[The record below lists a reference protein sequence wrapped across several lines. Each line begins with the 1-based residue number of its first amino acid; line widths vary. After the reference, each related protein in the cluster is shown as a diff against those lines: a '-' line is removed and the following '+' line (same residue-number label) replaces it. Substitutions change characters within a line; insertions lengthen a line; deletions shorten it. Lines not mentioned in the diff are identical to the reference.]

1 MRRIFSLIALILGIS
16 AISLLHAQNATTL
29 RFTGLGSDGVY
40 VQLNRVE
47 VKNLTRGWE
56 ETLVYPDTILMLG
69 GVGIENHVSVSRFAL
84 SQNTPNPFRGSS
96 DFSLQLPENEKVN
109 VTVYDLNGKRIT
121 DITQDLPAG
130 IHVFRVILNTPQTY
144 LVTASTERHSAT
156 IKIINQGSEA
166 ASRLVYLGMSSG
178 LIQYELGGAKNAVTD
193 HEFEQGD
200 LMCYVG
206 KYLANDVEYT
216 SDTILQ
222 PQYGSQDF
230 QLVFHCVPLNF
241 SMFNATTCD
250 VFTWNGQTYTQ
261 SGTYTQTFQ
270 GANGC
275 DSIVTLNLTV
285 GQPVTSTISDTACGS
300 YVWTGQTYTQSG
312 TYTQTFQAANGCDS
326 VVTLNLT
333 VSQSSLPVLSDVQV
347 YGINAHTAN
356 VMASVLSD
364 SCSPVL
370 SQGFCWS
377 TQPNPVVS
385 GLHTDCPV
393 EMTTFFSGLSGL
405 EANQTYYVRAYAINA
420 VGIAYSSSATF
431 TTDSYLSFT
440 LLVDTPCTS
449 ASAVSPP
456 SADVLDYCAGMDSVR
471 LSIGNYQYGNIQWQY
486 SEDMFTW
493 TDILGANDTVYL
505 FQPSDECFIRARM
518 QYPNCPP
525 DSSQVSHIRLSPTA
539 NAGPDRVLNEGYVT
553 HLFGNKVDN
562 AYCVWQVIQGDS
574 AELDD
579 PTDRNSAF
587 SGSDTLYRLTW
598 TVDNACGVSTDTVEI
613 RYVHTVMYDAI
624 AIVDT
629 TDIILSDSA
638 ELASGIYRIIFSN
651 PAPNITDSTVLMG
664 MVHDGFLRK
673 VLYFE
678 YYGDTCEMVTSKGYI
693 PDILKEGAIN
703 LEIPMS
709 LAIPSQRGGAYHTYT
724 RAELLQDERYLS
736 GNWNALFN
744 GMLPSNQRDG
754 TVNPWNIGDI
764 SLGLSWKLLDVTPD
778 FSDLKLIEDW
788 YVTPHL
794 ELITIPYP
802 NANGYVQYKVGV
814 MGNVVIDAGLHA
826 DAFAGSFNISKDIPA
841 TLGLDIPF
849 LAEAGL
855 TGTIEFSA
863 SLGANLQSSYECH
876 WQFSKDVYYVEEG
889 TVAVVANIPIPISR
903 NKDVDSTQWEVKP
916 YSPEDDS
923 FSCSLDLSLGF
934 GPKLKAELLKS
945 AEFYLEV
952 IPQITLNFCA
962 GANGFESEKT
972 EIKLK
977 EEFGLNIDICEWIK
991 WNPNIS
997 LEQSLLTIK
1006 RPYRISA
1013 NTNRNLV
1020 QPSANSYIQDPIYVH
1035 VFNQNNKPR
1044 GGNRVLFEA
1053 TGSVV
1058 SSAPSGS
1065 GSASAFATTNAS
1077 GIAQIYWKPLS
1088 SNATLK
1094 ASVLDC
1100 EGYHVKGSPLYFYS
1114 NGVGDLCLNSTLSLA
1129 IDNNGHFITSG
1140 GNSPFL
1146 YSSDGISWL
1155 PEFNMSYPL
1164 TAGTY
1169 FVKDVNGCI
1178 ASTTYTVQE
1187 ANPPCNL
1194 TTNTYQNGLQVRFVV
1209 NNGASPYHFFVD
1221 GVDLTAPN
1229 GTANRVLQ
1237 QTFTQ
1242 AGEHTF
1248 AVTDANGCTK
1258 SSIVHVSDGIT
1269 LPSVATITSYNTSNQ
1284 VYDAVMGAVTNNG
1297 GANIL
1302 ERGIQWSLSSDM
1314 TNATSVVSN
1323 QTSVK
1328 YVCHI
1333 SGVSPGTTYYA
1344 RAYAINNKGTG
1355 YGNVITITV
1364 PGGTPSG
1371 DGQPCPGTP
1380 TITDYDGNVY
1390 NTVQIGQQCW
1400 MKENLRTTHYA
1411 DGTLIIPQLDTAWCY
1426 AAPAL
1431 DTYGDPIYGLLYN
1444 WNAVMHG
1451 DSSSNAIPSSVWG
1464 ICPTGWHVPS
1474 NEEWVQLI
1482 EYVSSVPDYF
1492 CGDSIDFIG
1501 KALAAQIV
1509 WSVDSDDCSIG
1520 NDLEMN
1526 NATGFSALPSGGVF
1540 FDYHYGSMY
1549 TFGLDARF
1557 WCSTEYNY
1565 NNAWGRNLFGKK
1577 ITKEAYLKKYAFLS
1591 VRCLSNDEPSIS
1603 NLPKVS
1609 TNLVYNT
1616 VDGSVCCSGTVIS
1629 DGGAFVTE
1637 RGVCWSQ
1644 SSNPTIADNHTSE
1657 GNGLGDFTC
1666 ILSNMNSGSSYYVRA
1681 YATNITGTAYG
1692 EQFPVTKLIANMEGD
1707 MFSCPNHPTLTD
1719 FDGNT
1724 YRTVQIGE
1732 QCWMR
1737 ENLRTKHYADG
1748 SIIISGDDSS
1758 SDIPYYYHVNS
1769 NYVNDFTY
1777 GLLYNWKAVMGN
1789 SASSSSNPSNVQ
1801 GICPNGWHVPSDAEW
1816 TQMTDY
1822 VSAQSQYVCGNVNT
1836 SIGKSLAGT
1845 TGWKRSFGSCTIGDN
1860 PFDNNTTGFSALPAG
1875 TWKSVSGSQSYGE
1888 LAWFWCST
1896 IATEHPGVWLRRINN
1911 SNSIIHRVGVDYNQS
1926 NAYSVRCVLSQMPAV
1941 TTHIVYDITSS
1952 SAMCGGN
1959 VTSDGVTAVTDRGVC
1974 WSTSHNPTIADNH
1987 TSDGVGVGEFTS
1999 SITCLTEGNTY
2010 YVRAF
2015 ATNSVGTVYGDEVCF
2030 IAENTVPATGN
2041 YILTTC
2047 DGWIYDN
2054 GGSTGNYKN
2063 GSDGYIVVNPADT
2076 GQGVALEGSYSMES
2090 GFDKLYVYSGVG
2102 TSGTQLA
2109 VFTGIGTITLV
2120 SDDVVTIRFKSDN
2133 IVDNTGFAIH
2143 VTCHNPSLPIVT
2155 TNSVSNIT
2163 SSTAL
2168 SGGNVT
2174 YDGGTAIIARG
2185 VCWSTFPNPTINDNQ
2200 TSDGSGTGAFTSS
2213 ITGLTP
2219 GTTYYVRAYALN
2231 TTGTVYGN
2239 EFMFTTYMED
2249 GQPCLG
2255 EATVTDHE
2263 GNVYNTVQI
2272 GSLCW
2277 TKENMRCE
2285 TSPTTGAN
2293 LVNNSSSDC
2302 SYSGKMAKWY
2312 NNNKTAALANGYGLL
2327 YNWNAAVDTF
2337 NVAYGE
2343 TGVDTNSNHAF
2354 HVTFNGNRR
2363 GICPTGWHIPTNVEW
2378 TYLTSYLSSNSQFVC
2393 DENSYYIA
2401 KAMASTDG
2409 WVVGNDNCDVGS
2421 SPSNNNTS
2429 GFNAKPAGWFGNG
2442 LFEAAGEVTTFWS
2455 SRESNLDNVWYRALS
2470 NEDEGVEKDE
2480 ISKVYGISVRCVQ
2493 DADVMGGVAPVL
2505 DAHPCPGNPTLTDYD
2520 GNVYNTVQIGEQCW
2534 MKENLRTTHYANGDG
2549 VTVGNLNNSSDT
2561 VPYRLAP
2568 NNNETN
2574 VPIYGYLY
2582 NWSAVMHGAAS
2593 SETNPS
2599 GVIGICPNGW
2609 HVPSEAEWLELKNYV
2624 SSQNQYSCSG
2634 NNQYIAKALAS
2645 NTSDWTNSSN
2655 LCAVGNM
2662 PSSNNTTGFTALP
2675 SGFFDSYY
2683 SLFDIFSTASFWSA
2697 TETNPSGVHH
2707 VHAEIDNTSP
2717 DVSIRHNGGRINDG
2731 FSVRCLLNDIDGPT
2745 TEPGV
2750 FIDDTIYLLKEGFEL
2765 GSLPAG
2771 WSVIDS
2777 DGDGYNW
2784 DASHSSNNF
2793 MTHTGDGVIASASF
2807 INGVGP
2813 LTPDNWLITPAV
2825 NVSANATLSFWVAGQ
2840 DANYVAEHFSV
2851 YLSSTGTAV
2860 SDFTTILLNDQ
2871 VTTQTMTQYTIDLS
2885 PYAGQTVYIA
2895 FRHHNCTN
2903 MYWLNLDNV
2912 EIFIPHS
2919 GPWSQPGENGDP
2931 GDVGGDE
2938 GL

>member
-1 MRRIFSLIALILGIS
+1 MKRLLSLMVLMLGIG
-16 AISLLHAQNATTL
+16 AISLSQAQNPTVL
-29 RFTGLGSDGVY
+29 RFTGQGSNGAY
-40 VQLNRVE
+40 LQLSSVE

-56 ETLVYPDTILMLG
+56 ETLVYPDTILTMG
-69 GVGIENHVSVSRFAL
+69 NVGIDDYASISRFAL
-84 SQNTPNPFRGSS
+84 SQNTPNPFKGST
-96 DFSLQLPENEKVN
+96 DFSLQMPEANR
-109 VTVYDLNGKRIT
+109 VTIAIHDINGKKIT
-121 DITQDLPAG
+121 DLTQDLPVG
-130 IHVFRVILNTPQTY
+130 IHIFRVILNTPQTY
-144 LVTASTERHSAT
+144 LVTAKTEQHTAT
-156 IKIINQGSEA
+156 IKIINQGNESLNRIEH
-166 ASRLVYLGMSSG
+166 RGMG
-178 LIQYELGGAKNAVTD
+178 PGHITYEMGGDKSTFSD
-193 HEFEQGD
+193 HDFQLGD

-206 KYLANDVEYT
+206 KYVFNDVEYS

-222 PQYGSQDF
+222 PQYESQDF
-230 QLVFHCVPLNF
+230 HLVFHCVPLINSVF
-241 SMFNATTCD
+241 SATTCD
-250 VFTWNGQTYTQ
+250 AFTWNGQTYTQ
-261 SGTYTQTFQ
+261 SGTYTQTFLA
-270 GANGC
+270 ANGC

-285 GQPVTSTISDTACGS
+285 GQPMTSTSSATACGS
-300 YVWTGQTYTQSG
+300 YVWNGQTYTQSG
-312 TYTQTFQAANGCDS
+312 TYTQTFQTANGCDS

-333 VSQSSLPVLSDVQV
+333 VNQSSLPVLSDVQV

-405 EANQTYYVRAYAINA
+405 EANQTYYVRAYATNA

-505 FQPSDECFIRARM
+505 FQPSYECFIRARM

-624 AIVDT
+624 VVVDT

-638 ELASGIYRIIFSN
+638 ELAAGIYRIVFSN
-651 PAPNITDSTVLMG
+651 PAPNVTDSTVLLG
-664 MVHDGFLRK
+664 LVGNGFLRR
-673 VLYFE
+673 VIWYE
-678 YYGDTCEMVTSKGYI
+678 NSGDTCEIVTSQASLF
-693 PDILKEGAIN
+693 DVLKEGVISFETY
-703 LEIPMS
+703 LLPEIDG
-709 LAIPSQRGGAYHTYT
+709 QRSVANGHRYT
-724 RAELLQDERYLS
+724 RAELLQDPRYLT
-736 GNWNALFN
+736 GNWGAYFKESVFRNYRDWSAQINNFSIADIELHDGWTFQNMSLDWSGVEVIKSIYRLGPSTILLTTGFVGDLIFDFTIHAVNGDIGVEHEFDIFENVPPIMAGPVALFPELSLAVGFN
-744 GMLPSNQRDG
+744 GS
-754 TVNPWNIGDI
+754 
-764 SLGLSWKLLDVTPD
+764 
-778 FSDLKLIEDW
+778 
-788 YVTPHL
+788 
-794 ELITIPYP
+794 
-802 NANGYVQYKVGV
+802 
-814 MGNVVIDAGLHA
+814 
-826 DAFAGSFNISKDIPA
+826 
-841 TLGLDIPF
+841 
-849 LAEAGL
+849 L
-855 TGTIEFSA
+855 TGTLSMDLPIRVTKPLNLIATGKVDLVADIMGSPIVNYALGKIFDWINPEISYYLFDHWDFTKDTNDAIIEF
-863 SLGANLQSSYECH
+863 LPPTSSSFE
-876 WQFSKDVYYVEEG
+876 
-889 TVAVVANIPIPISR
+889 TVSFEA
-903 NKDVDSTQWEVKP
+903 
-916 YSPEDDS
+916 S
-923 FSCSLDLSLGF
+923 FSI
-934 GPKLKAELLKS
+934 GPRLKVKVYDVVGPYVDFMYKFTRS
-945 AEFYLEV
+945 
-952 IPQITLNFCA
+952 ICK
-962 GANGFESEKT
+962 GANGFLSEKST
-972 EIKLK
+972 
-977 EEFGLNIDICEWIK
+977 FGHTIDFGMYLGIDLGLFDAAWTPHATYEWDK
-991 WNPNIS
+991 AVFP
-997 LEQSLLTIK
+997 K
-1006 RPYRISA
+1006 PYKMARGQ

-1020 QPSANSYIQDPIYVH
+1020 PPPTVGSYIPDPIQIQ
-1035 VFNQNNKPR
+1035 VFRWDNRPITANK
-1044 GGNRVLFEA
+1044 VLFE
-1053 TGSVV
+1053 TYDGVV
-1058 SSAPSGS
+1058 SSTPSGAGTS
-1065 GSASAFATTNAS
+1065 SASSYTNNN
-1077 GIAQIYWKPLS
+1077 GIAQIYWKPN
-1088 SNATLK
+1088 NAATPTLK

-1100 EGYHVKGSPLYFYS
+1100 EGNHIKGSPFFFYTG
-1114 NGVGDLCLNSTLSLA
+1114 NTCVNSTLSL
-1129 IDNNGHFITSG
+1129 DVVDGHLVSSG
-1140 GNSPFL
+1140 YSGAYGYLFL
-1146 YSSDGISWL
+1146 QYSSDNQNWSSTA
-1155 PEFNMSYPL
+1155 PYPL
-1164 TAGTY
+1164 VPGTTY
-1169 FVKDVNGCI
+1169 YVMDNYGCK
-1178 ASTTYTVQE
+1178 ASTTYSAQE
-1187 ANPPCNL
+1187 ATSPCDL
-1194 TTNTYQNGLQVRFVV
+1194 TTNTYQNGLQVRFVA
-1209 NNGASPYHFFVD
+1209 NNGTSPYHFFVD

-1229 GTANRVLQ
+1229 GTTNRVLQ

-1269 LPSVATITSYNTSNQ
+1269 LPSVATIASYNTSNQ

-1380 TITDYDGNVY
+1380 TVTDYDGNVY

-1400 MKENLRTTHYA
+1400 MKENLRTTHFA

-1540 FDYHYGSMY
+1540 FDYHYGSIY

-2143 VTCHNPSLPIVT
+2143 VTCHNLSLPIVN
-2155 TNSVSNIT
+2155 TNPIFNIT
-2163 SSTAL
+2163 SSTAI

-2174 YDGGTAIIARG
+2174 YDGGTAVTARG
-2185 VCWSTFPNPTINDNQ
+2185 VCWSTTPNPTIADNH
-2200 TSDGSGTGAFTSS
+2200 TSDGNGIGVFTSS

-2219 GTTYYVRAYALN
+2219 GTTYYVRAYATN
-2231 TTGTVYGN
+2231 SVGTAYG
-2239 EFMFTTYMED
+2239 EEVSFTTTVVTPTEFTC
-2249 GQPCLG
+2249 GIS
-2255 EATVTDHE
+2255 TVTDHE
-2263 GNVYNTVQI
+2263 GNEYHTVKI
-2272 GSLCW
+2272 GNQCW
-2277 TKENMRCE
+2277 TKENMRCV
-2285 TSPTTGAN
+2285 TSPSTGTN
-2293 LVNNSSSDC
+2293 IVNTPAEM
-2302 SYSGKMAKWY
+2302 YTYTGKMAKWY
-2312 NNNKTAALANGYGLL
+2312 NNDQSAALANGYGLL
-2327 YNWNAAVDTF
+2327 YNWNATVDTF
-2337 NVAYGE
+2337 DVSYGE
-2343 TGVDTNSNHAF
+2343 TSVDTNSAHAF
-2354 HVTFNGNRR
+2354 SVTFSGHRR
-2363 GICPTGWHIPTNVEW
+2363 GICPEGWHVPTDAEW
-2378 TYLTSYLSSNSQFVC
+2378 TALTNYLSSQNDYSC
-2393 DENSYYIA
+2393 GGNDDHIA
-2401 KAMASTDG
+2401 KAMASQVG
-2409 WVVGNDNCDVGS
+2409 WDTSYLNCTVGCS
-2421 SPSNNNTS
+2421 QTMNNSS
-2429 GFNAKPAGWFGNG
+2429 GFNALPAGIYSYELN
-2442 LFEAAGEVTTFWS
+2442 EIGEVSLYFSEPGEMSLFWS
-2455 SRESNLDNVWYRALS
+2455 ATQSENESAWYRYLEYYDLVVNREAEFS
-2470 NEDEGVEKDE
+2470 
-2480 ISKVYGISVRCVQ
+2480 SKVMGGSVRCVY
-2493 DADVMGGVAPVL
+2493 DEETFSSATLPTVTTSTVTVLSNTSAECGGEVVSDGGATVTVRGVCWSTSQNPTVL
-2505 DAHPCPGNPTLTDYD
+2505 DNHTTDGSGVGGFVSSIAGLSDVSTYYVRAYATNGVGTVYGNEVSFITVPYPEMQPCPNAPTVTDYD
-2520 GNVYNTVQIGEQCW
+2520 GNVYNTVKIGNQCW
-2534 MKENLRTTHYANGDG
+2534 MKENLRTTHYGNGSAILESSFTPTTPGPGVFEPITMPLFYHTDG
-2549 VTVGNLNNSSDT
+2549 GNDSECGL
-2561 VPYRLAP
+2561 
-2568 NNNETN
+2568 
-2574 VPIYGYLY
+2574 LY
-2582 NWSAVMHGAAS
+2582 NWMAAMGGANS
-2593 SETNPS
+2593 SENTPS
-2599 GVIGICPNGW
+2599 GVQGVCPNGW
-2609 HVPSEAEWLELKNYV
+2609 HVPSDGEWDLLIAYAKNHSQYWCGNDSLNVAKSLAGASGWV
-2624 SSQNQYSCSG
+2624 SSP
-2634 NNQYIAKALAS
+2634 NN
-2645 NTSDWTNSSN
+2645 
-2655 LCAVGNM
+2655 CAVGNN
-2662 PSSNNTTGFTALP
+2662 PSANNALGFSALP
-2675 SGFFDSYY
+2675 VGYAVLENYTYGNYVGFGTSAAFWSTTELYYDSYFGGFLNAGGCQFDY
-2683 SLFDIFSTASFWSA
+2683 SASNISRFGHDKG
-2697 TETNPSGVHH
+2697 SGL
-2707 VHAEIDNTSP
+2707 
-2717 DVSIRHNGGRINDG
+2717 
-2731 FSVRCLLNDIDGPT
+2731 SVRCLRDEDGNGT

-2750 FIDDTIYLLKEGFEL
+2750 TD
-2765 GSLPAG
+2765 
-2771 WSVIDS
+2771 
-2777 DGDGYNW
+2777 DGDG
-2784 DASHSSNNF
+2784 HC
-2793 MTHTGDGVIASASF
+2793 G
-2807 INGVGP
+2807 
-2813 LTPDNWLITPAV
+2813 
-2825 NVSANATLSFWVAGQ
+2825 
-2840 DANYVAEHFSV
+2840 
-2851 YLSSTGTAV
+2851 
-2860 SDFTTILLNDQ
+2860 
-2871 VTTQTMTQYTIDLS
+2871 
-2885 PYAGQTVYIA
+2885 
-2895 FRHHNCTN
+2895 
-2903 MYWLNLDNV
+2903 
-2912 EIFIPHS
+2912 
-2919 GPWSQPGENGDP
+2919 
-2931 GDVGGDE
+2931 GGDD